1 MPGPGKKKQKQK
13 SKPAPVTQ
21 SAPKRSVP
29 AEFVHQIDNLEGW
42 NAIVSIPC
50 KEFDI
55 PGTCCYPH
63 FLFDHNLSFIQR
75 YQIATWFEEDPGGFP
90 RNIWETHQGLYR
102 EPEK

>member
-55 PGTCCYPH
+55 PGTCFYA
-63 FLFDHNLSFIQR
+63 SFFVSSQSKFYSKISNR
-75 YQIATWFEEDPGGFP
+75 DMV
-90 RNIWETHQGLYR
+90 
-102 EPEK
+102 